1 MTDIVRLALFTLSL
15 DLILGYA
22 GIVSLGH
29 AAFFGVGAYS
39 AGLLALHGIIN
50 EPVIALVVAGLV
62 AMVLGFLTSFL
73 VIRGVDLTRLMV
85 TLGIALLLEALAE
98 RFSNI
103 TGGTDGL
110 QGIEMQPIL
119 GLFAFDMF
127 GKTGFFY
134 SLIVLFLLFLLARRI
149 VNSPFGLS
157 LRAIKNNP
165 LRASAI
171 GVPVNRRLIAIYTVA
186 AFYAG
191 IAGALFTQTTALASL
206 DVFSFERS
214 ADLMLVLVI
223 GGTGYLYGGLIGA
236 VVFKMLQEVFS
247 TITPQ
252 YWLFWIGLV
261 LVVIVL
267 VGRDAHASLG
277 AVAAQPRDPAD
288 RRTQGRRGR
297 SRKRC
302 AMTIALETR
311 GLEKSFGGL
320 KVTRDLSL
328 QVEQGARH
336 ALIGPNGAGKTTVI
350 NLLTG
355 VLKPNGGRILLE
367 GNDITDLP
375 VHTRVLRGLSRT
387 FQINQLYADLT
398 PLETV
403 GLAVSERLGRGGDW
417 WRRMGTRDDV
427 NEEIAETLARFHL
440 LDVMNELHRDAALWQ
455 AAPAR
460 DRGRDRDQAARAAAR
475 RARRRRA
482 RKRAPRYSGGGR
494 RAAARRHGAADRARH
509 GPGVLVR
516 RPHLGA
522 GQRRHAGGG
531 PAGRGGAGSAGQGG
545 LSRRGR
551 RCLIFSPS
559 MPCAPATARRWC
571 CPRCR

>member
-1 MTDIVRLALFTLSL
+1 MSAANDVASHATGRARWRAAEIAFWTAALACAFLFPSRYLIMTDIVRLALFALSL

-29 AAFFGVGAYS
+29 AAFFGAGAYS
-39 AGLLALHGIIN
+39 AGLLALHGVIT
-50 EPVIALVVAGLV
+50 EPVVALIAAGLV

-73 VIRGVDLTRLMV
+73 VIRGADLTRLMV

-98 RFSNI
+98 RFSDI

-171 GVPVNRRLIAIYTVA
+171 GVPVNRRLIAIYAVA

-206 DVFSFERS
+206 DVFAFEKS

-252 YWLFWIGLV
+252 YWQFWIGLV
-261 LVVIVL
+261 LVLLVL
-267 VGRDAHASLG
+267 VGRGRMHRWALWLPNLLIRQFAGRNAL
-277 AVAAQPRDPAD
+277 VAAP
-288 RRTQGRRGR
+288 
-297 SRKRC
+297 
-302 AMTIALETR
+302 
-311 GLEKSFGGL
+311 
-320 KVTRDLSL
+320 
-328 QVEQGARH
+328 
-336 ALIGPNGAGKTTVI
+336 
-350 NLLTG
+350 
-355 VLKPNGGRILLE
+355 E
-367 GNDITDLP
+367 G
-375 VHTRVLRGLSRT
+375 
-387 FQINQLYADLT
+387 
-398 PLETV
+398 
-403 GLAVSERLGRGGDW
+403 
-417 WRRMGTRDDV
+417 
-427 NEEIAETLARFHL
+427 
-440 LDVMNELHRDAALWQ
+440 DA
-455 AAPAR
+455 
-460 DRGRDRDQAARAAAR
+460 
-475 RARRRRA
+475 
-482 RKRAPRYSGGGR
+482 S
-494 RAAARRHGAADRARH
+494 
-509 GPGVLVR
+509 
-516 RPHLGA
+516 
-522 GQRRHAGGG
+522 
-531 PAGRGGAGSAGQGG
+531 
-545 LSRRGR
+545 
-551 RCLIFSPS
+551 
-559 MPCAPATARRWC
+559 
-571 CPRCR
+571 